1 MFGKT
6 ITLFRLFGFEVK
18 IDLSWLIIIAL
29 VVWSL
34 SAAVFPT
41 WYPKLGWPVHLAMGL
56 GGAAGLFVSIVFH
69 ELCHSLVARRYG
81 LPMRGITLFVFGG
94 VAEMSEEPPNA
105 KAEFMMAIA
114 GPLSSAV
121 LAAVMLGLSVAVTLA
136 GGPATVAGVL
146 GWIALINAI
155 LVAFNLIPG
164 FPLDGGRVLRSILWH
179 VKGDLRAATRIASR
193 VGSIFGM
200 VLIGLGFL
208 SLLFGNAL
216 GGLWWIFIGLFLRA
230 AAKQGYQQV
239 IIREALKG
247 EPVRRF
253 MNDSAVHVLP
263 ATPLDE
269 LVEDYIYRLHYK
281 MFPVV
286 DESGRLVGC
295 VTTRQVS
302 DVPREQWSTTTVGDV
317 AEPCGRDNTIGVDD
331 DAVHALSRM
340 SGSGSS
346 RLMVVQGDREL
357 VGILSLKDLMDFRSL
372 KLELEDESKRAEP
385 PKLPTQ

>member
-6 ITLFRLFGFEVK
+6 FRLFSLFGFEVK

-34 SAAVFPT
+34 SAAVFPDQ
-41 WYPKLGWPVHLAMGL
+41 YPNLSNWAYLAMGL

-81 LPMRGITLFVFGG
+81 LPMKGITLFIFGG
-94 VAEMSEEPPNA
+94 VAEMSEEPPSA

-114 GPLSSAV
+114 GPLSSV
-121 LAAVMLGLSVAVTLA
+121 LLA
-136 GGPATVAGVL
+136 GVAFGASALVMFAEGPKTVAGVL

-164 FPLDGGRVLRSILWH
+164 FPLDGGRVLRSVLWQI
-179 VKGDLRAATRIASR
+179 KGDLRWATSAASR
-193 VGSIFGM
+193 VGATFGL
-200 VLIGLGFL
+200 VLIGLGFVT
-208 SLLFGNAL
+208 LLFGSAL
-216 GGLWWIFIGLFLRA
+216 GGLWWIFIGMFLRA

-253 MNDSAVHVLP
+253 MNDNPVYVTPS
-263 ATPLDE
+263 TPLE
-269 LVEDYIYRLHYK
+269 RLVEDYVYRLHFK

-286 DESGRLVGC
+286 DETGRLAGC
-295 VTTRQVS
+295 VTTRHVS
-302 DVPREQWSTTTVGDV
+302 DVPRDRWPATTVGDII
-317 AEPCGRDNTIGVDD
+317 EPCSEDNTISADT
-331 DAVHALSRM
+331 DAVHALSHMSSSGASRM
-340 SGSGSS
+340 
-346 RLMVVQGDREL
+346 MVVENGEL
-357 VGILSLKDLMDFRSL
+357 AGMLSLKDLMDFLSL
-372 KLELEDESKRAEP
+372 KLELESESKRAHP
-385 PKLPTQ
+385 PELPTE

>member
-6 ITLFRLFGFEVK
+6 FNLFSLFGFEVK
-18 IDLSWLIIIAL
+18 IDLSWLIIIGL

-34 SAAVFPT
+34 SAAVFPEQ
-41 WYPKLGWPVHLAMGL
+41 YPNLSDWAYLAMGL

-81 LPMRGITLFVFGG
+81 LPMKGITLFIFGG
-94 VAEMSEEPPNA
+94 VAEMSEEPPSA

-114 GPLSSAV
+114 GPLASVLVAGVAFGASALVMV
-121 LAAVMLGLSVAVTLA
+121 L
-136 GGPATVAGVL
+136 GGPETVAGVL

-164 FPLDGGRVLRSILWH
+164 FPLDGGRVLRSILWKF
-179 VKGDLRAATRIASR
+179 KGELRSATHTASR
-193 VGSIFGM
+193 VGSAFGA
-200 VLIGLGFL
+200 VLIGLGFVT
-208 SLLFGNAL
+208 LLFGSAL

-239 IIREALKG
+239 IIRDALKG

-253 MNDSAVHVLP
+253 MNDNPVHVS
-263 ATPLDE
+263 ASMPLDR
-269 LVEDYIYRLHYK
+269 LVEDYIYRLHFK

-286 DESGRLVGC
+286 DESGRLTGC

-302 DVPREQWSTTTVGDV
+302 DVPRDSWPTTTVADI
-317 AEPCGRDNTIGVDD
+317 AEPCGPDNTIEADT
-331 DAVHALSRM
+331 DAVHALSHLSRT
-340 SGSGSS
+340 GSS
-346 RLMVVQGDREL
+346 RVMVTEDGEL
-357 VGILSLKDLMDFRSL
+357 AGVLSLKDLMDFLSL
-372 KLELEDESKRAEP
+372 KLELESESKRARP
-385 PKLPTQ
+385 PELPTE